1 MINVS
6 IKYFSILF
14 FLFDVVLCI
23 FKRLYFVVYKMIFI
37 IVDYNDFSI
46 QFFYMLSSFLIIMFM
61 IFKILD
67 QVFNETKFLWK
78 IYLLFC
84 IYVIL

>member
-37 IVDYNDFSI
+37 IVDYNDQYLVFLYVK
-46 QFFYMLSSFLIIMFM
+46 QFFNYNVYDI
-61 IFKILD
+61 
-67 QVFNETKFLWK
+67 
-78 IYLLFC
+78 
-84 IYVIL
+84 

>member
-37 IVDYNDFSI
+37 IVDYNDQYLVFLYVK
-46 QFFYMLSSFLIIMFM
+46 QFFNDNVNDI
-61 IFKILD
+61 
-67 QVFNETKFLWK
+67 
-78 IYLLFC
+78 
-84 IYVIL
+84 

>member
-46 QFFYMLSSFLIIMFM
+46 QFFYMLSSFLIIMLM

-67 QVFNETKFLWK
+67 QVFNEMKFLWK